1 MLVALLAAAPSAHAG
16 DATGRLLV
24 LLDEQRSTKAH
35 AAAATAVVSGA
46 GARRAGRSVP
56 QIGLVTVRPR
66 AGETLSELAAR
77 LRADPAA
84 RDARTAPRPD
94 STAGGLAVAARLK
107 RAQCRRSSW
116 PGECHVAVSSR
127 SIRRLYRGMRR
138 SADHR
143 RKAAVLLGVGA
154 RLRMSRLE
162 VVNAIRAELDVQLT
176 RAVAART
183 LPARGR
189 DLALRCYDEPRACGP
204 V

>member
-1 MLVALLAAAPSAHAG
+1 MRSPAGAPAPDPRDERRAAPPRGELCDGLAPGDCAESAA
-16 DATGRLLV
+16 
-24 LLDEQRSTKAH
+24 
-35 AAAATAVVSGA
+35 
-46 GARRAGRSVP
+46 SV
-56 QIGLVTVRPR
+56 
-66 AGETLSELAAR
+66 AELAAR

-116 PGECHVAVSSR
+116 PHECHVAVSSR
-127 SIRRLYRGMRR
+127 SIRRLFRGMRR

-154 RLRMSRLE
+154 RLEMSRLE

-176 RAVAART
+176 RAVAARA

-189 DLALRCYDEPRACGP
+189 ELALRCFDEPQACGP
-204 V
+204 ITAY